1 MYVNKTDFQ
10 LQAQY
15 ITNNGLGGAMVWAI
29 DTDDFL
35 NKCGHGR
42 YPLINTIKKN
52 LG

>member
-1 MYVNKTDFQ
+1 MYVNETDVQ

-15 ITNNGLGGAMVWAI
+15 IANIGLGGAMVWAI
-29 DTDDFL
+29 DTDDF
-35 NKCGHGR
+35 HGK